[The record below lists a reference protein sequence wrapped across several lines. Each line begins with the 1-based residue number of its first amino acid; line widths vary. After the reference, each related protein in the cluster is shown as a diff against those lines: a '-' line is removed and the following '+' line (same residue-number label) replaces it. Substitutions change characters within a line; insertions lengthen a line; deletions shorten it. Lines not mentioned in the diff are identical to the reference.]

1 MDCQKILVYG
11 LIILVSI
18 YLLKD
23 VCGVKLPFIEG
34 FDNIVG
40 ENTALGP
47 VPSNS
52 LDGSNAPVNGS
63 QANGSQANGSQ
74 VNGLVDGI
82 ANGLNSL
89 ADSFSNGVVV
99 GNAGNLGGPSPNS
112 NMGGPSDLAAPQQ
125 VVASEPF
132 GNEIHLPVQGI
143 ESAEAP
149 CYPQNRLSPQ
159 DLLPTE
165 DASQI
170 EELNQQMNQ
179 SGEGYLAGVNFL
191 DAGFNVGVNTVGQ
204 SLRNAN
210 LNLRAEPPNPR
221 TMVSPWMNSTID
233 VDLQRIPLGDTN
245 CGPTGGDGLDA

>member
-11 LIILVSI
+11 LIVLVSI

-34 FDNIVG
+34 FDNPVG
-40 ENTALGP
+40 ENSAGNVP
-47 VPSNS
+47 VAANSMANSNAPSNS
-52 LDGSNAPVNGS
+52 NANSQGSV
-63 QANGSQANGSQ
+63 ANSIT
-74 VNGLVDGI
+74 D
-82 ANGLNSL
+82 GLNSL
-89 ADSFSNGVVV
+89 ASGLIGGGNGNGNGNGFPV
-99 GNAGNLGGPSPNS
+99 GNANVGNANVGA
-112 NMGGPSDLAAPQQ
+112 PSDLAGPQQ
-125 VVASEPF
+125 VVASEPN
-132 GNEIHLPVQGI
+132 GNEVNLPVQGI
-143 ESAEAP
+143 ESVEAP

-165 DASQI
+165 DAGQI
-170 EELNQQMNQ
+170 EQLNQQMQN

-191 DAGFNVGVNTVGQ
+191 DAGFNMGINTVGQ

-233 VDLQRIPLGDTN
+233 IDLQRRPLGDTN
-245 CGPTGGDGLDA
+245 CGPSGPDGLDP

>member
-1 MDCQKILVYG
+1 MDCQKIFVYG

-34 FDNIVG
+34 FDNIIG
-40 ENTALGP
+40 ENSGP
-47 VPSNS
+47 VAANS
-52 LDGSNAPVNGS
+52 
-63 QANGSQANGSQ
+63 
-74 VNGLVDGI
+74 VDGNASI
-82 ANGLNSL
+82 VSGENGT
-89 ADSFSNGVVV
+89 GVVPNSPPV
-99 GNAGNLGGPSPNS
+99 PNS
-112 NMGGPSDLAAPQQ
+112 NAGTLSDLAPPQQ
-125 VVASEPF
+125 VIASEPY
-132 GNEIHLPVQGI
+132 GNEVNLPVQGI
-143 ESAEAP
+143 ESTEAP

-165 DASQI
+165 DAGKI
-170 EELNQQMNQ
+170 EELNQQMQN

-191 DAGFNVGVNTVGQ
+191 DAGFNIGINTIGQ

-221 TMVSPWMNSTID
+221 TMVSPWLNSTID
-233 VDLQRIPLGDTN
+233 IDLQRKSLGDGN